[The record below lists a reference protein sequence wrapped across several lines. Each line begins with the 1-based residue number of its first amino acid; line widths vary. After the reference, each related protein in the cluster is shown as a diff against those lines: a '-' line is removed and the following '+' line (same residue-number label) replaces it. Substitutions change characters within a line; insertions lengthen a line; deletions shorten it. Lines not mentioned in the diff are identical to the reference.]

1 MTLEEKVKIIE
12 EGKEKNYLFISP
24 RIIKPGAKLVE
35 NYETLNLYEEMEE
48 NTKKFA
54 ENVIVD
60 LISNAKYTGEEV
72 KRYLSFYLIFCG
84 GLNDLPDDMGN
95 MIDFLKQNK
104 DRVVAVCRG
113 LENTEERNFFVGFLQ
128 SETVNNYYYFYLNL
142 AKLFEEFDKNN
153 IKYDIDFKIDRTINA
168 LYRDDSVTRFV
179 VSLSPKKE
187 LKDGRSLKR
196 RKK

>member
-1 MTLEEKVKIIE
+1 MTLDEKVKIIE
-12 EGKEKNYLFISP
+12 EGKEKDYLFISP

-35 NYETLNLYEEMEE
+35 NYETLNLYEKMEE

-54 ENVIVD
+54 ENVVVD
-60 LISNAKYTGEEV
+60 LILNANYTGEEV

-84 GLNDLPDDMGN
+84 GFNDLPDDMGN
-95 MIDFLKQNK
+95 MMDFLEQNK
-104 DRVVAVCRG
+104 DRIVAVCRG
-113 LENTEERNFFVGFLQ
+113 LKDTEQRNFFVGFLQ

-153 IKYDIDFKIDRTINA
+153 IKYDIDFKIDRSINA

-179 VSLSPKKE
+179 VSCSPKKE
-187 LKDGRSLKR
+187 LKDGSSLKR
-196 RKK
+196 RRK

>member
-1 MTLEEKVKIIE
+1 MTLDEKVKIIE
-12 EGKEKNYLFISP
+12 EGKEKDYLFISP

-35 NYETLNLYEEMEE
+35 NYETLNLYEKMAE

-54 ENVIVD
+54 ENVVVD
-60 LISNAKYTGEEV
+60 LILNANYTGEEV

-84 GLNDLPDDMGN
+84 DFNDVPDVMGT
-95 MIDFLKQNK
+95 MMDFLEQNK
-104 DRVVAVCRG
+104 D
-113 LENTEERNFFVGFLQ
+113 FFVGFLQ

-153 IKYDIDFKIDRTINA
+153 IKYDIDFKIDRSINA

-179 VSLSPKKE
+179 VSCSPKKE
-187 LKDGRSLKR
+187 LNDGSSLKR
-196 RKK
+196 RRK